1 MELCK
6 PANLILLI
14 SIAAIIYHVLV
25 WDFGT
30 AVWWFITGLVG
41 TVTFQALCYGGLE
54 TGAWILMLIPVLIV
68 CFFLAV
74 ALLASS
80 MRIKNVYERPCKKP
94 TCKKPKCNRTREC
107 GCTRCV
113 KMYQCERAVIG
124 L

>member
-25 WDFGT
+25 LDFGT
-30 AVWWFITGLVG
+30 AIWWFMTGLIG
-41 TVTFQALCYGGLE
+41 TVTFQALCYSGFEG
-54 TGAWILMLIPVLIV
+54 GAWILMLIPVLIV

-80 MRIKNVYERPCKKP
+80 LRIKNVVRQSCKKP
-94 TCKKPKCNRTREC
+94 TCKPKCNRTRC
-107 GCTRCV
+107 GCSDCV
-113 KMYQCERAVIG
+113 KMYQCERAVIHQ
-124 L
+124 